1 MNESINEIGVKLRF
15 LLENAVQ
22 KNLTDGIFFSAG
34 LDTSILAT
42 VASKF
47 ARLKAFT
54 CAFQGAQAPDIECAK
69 LMATKLKLRHYIH
82 YFNEDELF
90 ETIPQ
95 VVKTLQLFDPMEV
108 RNCVT
113 IFIAAK
119 LAKDN
124 GADSVI
130 TGDALDELFAGYPWL
145 FSLEKEK
152 LDMELL
158 KMWDTMTFSSVPIG
172 KAVGVDV
179 KIPYLDPDFKSFAIE
194 LDSQYKIQEE
204 KGKKWGK
211 WIMRKAFEDVLPEE
225 IAWRTKDPIE
235 VGSGTTTLPS
245 FFNLRIDDSKF
256 EDKRKK
262 YLEEDKVKI
271 RDKEQLFYYESY
283 RSTMGVPHPKD
294 PKGKICPRCNSNVP
308 EKSNHCRICGAYPV
322 S

>member
-1 MNESINEIGVKLRF
+1 MSESANEIVLKLRF
-15 LLENAVQ
+15 LLEKAVQ
-22 KNLTDGIFFSAG
+22 KNLTDGILLSGG

-54 CAFQGAQAPDIECAK
+54 CAFQGALAPDVECAK

-90 ETIPQ
+90 EAIPF
-95 VVKTLQLFDPMEV
+95 VVRTLELFDPMLV
-108 RNCVT
+108 RNNIT
-113 IFIAAK
+113 ILIASK
-119 LAKDN
+119 FAKDN
-124 GADSVI
+124 GANSAI

-158 KMWDTMTFSSVPIG
+158 KMWDTMTFDSVPIG
-172 KAVGVDV
+172 KAVGVEV
-179 KIPYLDPDFKSFAIE
+179 KIPYLDPDFKSFAME

-204 KGKKWGK
+204 RGKKWGK

-245 FFNLRIDDSKF
+245 FFNLRMDDSEF
-256 EDKRKK
+256 EDKQKK
-262 YLEEDKVKI
+262 YLEKDKVTI
-271 RDKEQLFYYESY
+271 RDKEQLFYYEVY
-283 RSTMGVPHPKD
+283 RSKIGVPHTTD
-294 PKGKICPRCNSNVP
+294 LKGKICPQCNSNVP
-308 EKSNHCRICGAYPV
+308 RRSTFCRTCGAYPI
-322 S
+322 